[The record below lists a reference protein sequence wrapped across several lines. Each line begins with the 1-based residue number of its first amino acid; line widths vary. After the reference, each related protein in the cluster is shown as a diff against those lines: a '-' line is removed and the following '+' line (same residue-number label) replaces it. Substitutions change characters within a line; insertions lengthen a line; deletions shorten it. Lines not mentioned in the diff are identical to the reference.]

1 MSFLKQAEK
10 ERNMY
15 HDSGLCGFLKGA
27 DRIYNKKASLCEDL
41 KFTMYLNSKQPDHVK
56 LPKHKLILARL
67 KTVSWWQ
74 GFPDVSGYTGYRNE

>member
-1 MSFLKQAEK
+1 
-10 ERNMY
+10 MY

-41 KFTMYLNSKQPDHVK
+41 KFTLYLNSKQPTSVQ

-67 KTVSWWQ
+67 KTISWWK
-74 GFPDVSGYTGYRNE
+74 GFPDTSGYTGYRND

>member
-1 MSFLKQAEK
+1 
-10 ERNMY
+10 MY

-67 KTVSWWQ
+67 KTVSWWK
-74 GFPDVSGYTGYRNE
+74 GFPDVSDYTGYRND

>member
-1 MSFLKQAEK
+1 
-10 ERNMY
+10 MY

-41 KFTMYLNSKQPDHVK
+41 KFTMYLNSKEQEHVR

-67 KTVSWWQ
+67 KQIEWWN
-74 GFPDVSGYTGYRNE
+74 GFPDISEYKGYKNS

>member
-1 MSFLKQAEK
+1 ML
-10 ERNMY
+10 

-41 KFTMYLNSKQPDHVK
+41 KFAMFINDKSPDHVK

-67 KTVSWWQ
+67 KQGFSAWG
-74 GFPDVSGYTGYRNE
+74 GFPDVSDYKGYRND

>member
-1 MSFLKQAEK
+1 M

-15 HDSGLCGFLKGA
+15 HDSGLCGFLKGT
-27 DRIYNKKASLCEDL
+27 DRIINKKASLCEDL

-67 KTVSWWQ
+67 KTVSLWQ
-74 GFPDVSGYTGYRNE
+74 GFPDTSGYTGYRND

>member
-1 MSFLKQAEK
+1 
-10 ERNMY
+10 MY

-41 KFTMYLNSKQPDHVK
+41 KFAMFINRKQPEHVQ

-67 KTVSWWQ
+67 KQISWWK
-74 GFPDVSGYTGYRNE
+74 GFPDTTNWHGYKNS